1 MGNSLSVVPKF
12 GEGSQQPK
20 EPPRNTAASYMV
32 SKYGPDA
39 SKKLNKWQTVTK
51 ANPKSV
57 LSKAG
62 REIEEVF
69 NQRLEDCTR
78 RKTRSEWSRTGDWEE
93 PEKARGPSPAPVPPP
108 HPPRPDTEEA
118 CLGHFLRGAPEE
130 FASRCSS
137 GLSRPR
143 WRLRLRLVYRRFVSL
158 RSVLRV
164 SGPSSAFVP
173 FGLQQSAQQ
182 IHATEKELVT
192 FEDVAVYLSK
202 EEWGLLDPA
211 QRRLYRDVML
221 ENYGNVASLGVPVS
235 KPDLISQ
242 LEQRDLPLVPD
253 LPQTEIEDLFDEKLD
268 INFIMSS
275 KRPSDDSGS
284 SEKKIQRKS
293 ISLEKKI
300 EIIKRVEAG
309 EMKSE
314 VARSFGLAQSTL
326 KSILNQADRVKASVH
341 NSSNLTAAKVTRIR
355 SSVMEKM
362 ENMLSIWVDN
372 MVQHHMPLSQALIM
386 QKALSLF
393 DHLKAQAGEES
404 GKTFVASRG
413 WFEKFKK
420 RNKINSIR
428 IMGENSNADIKAA
441 AEFPAVLK
449 AAVERGN
456 YSPNLVFNVG
466 ESGLFWKRLP
476 SRAFLSQEEKEPASI
491 KAAKDRLTI
500 LLGSNASGNIKLKP
514 LLVYHSETP
523 KHMRGFSKL
532 SLPVIW
538 KSHRK
543 AWVTVEMF
551 NDWLINHFCPVVQC
565 YCTEYGF
572 EPKALLVLD
581 SSMGSISNFDSLQT
595 CIPIEVLFL
604 PPNTASL
611 LQPMD
616 QGVFAVFKAYYLRCA
631 FGQLLEA
638 NNSNKQRSVR
648 EVWRDYNIMK
658 AIDSIRIAWA
668 EVNSHCLSGVWRKV
682 WPDLANSFFEVES
695 EILAITTEVAHLAKL
710 VGCEEV
716 TLDDVQ
722 EVLESPGDVPNEES
736 QASPDQGFVEEKV
749 NISDDSK
756 ETSPGRVLTTK
767 VLSDC
772 LAEVSHA
779 LEVLS
784 ENDPDCERSCSV
796 KRTVLQALDCYSEM
810 LRDKKKAR
818 PTNLE
823 VFLMKPSP
831 RPQESQPGPSATLR
845 NSWPHS

>member
-1 MGNSLSVVPKF
+1 MAAALL
-12 GEGSQQPK
+12 
-20 EPPRNTAASYMV
+20 TA
-32 SKYGPDA
+32 
-39 SKKLNKWQTVTK
+39 
-51 ANPKSV
+51 
-57 LSKAG
+57 
-62 REIEEVF
+62 
-69 NQRLEDCTR
+69 
-78 RKTRSEWSRTGDWEE
+78 
-93 PEKARGPSPAPVPPP
+93 
-108 HPPRPDTEEA
+108 RP
-118 CLGHFLRGAPEE
+118 
-130 FASRCSS
+130 
-137 GLSRPR
+137 
-143 WRLRLRLVYRRFVSL
+143 
-158 RSVLRV
+158 
-164 SGPSSAFVP
+164 
-173 FGLQQSAQQ
+173 Q
-182 IHATEKELVT
+182 ELVT

-242 LEQRDLPLVPD
+242 LEQTDLPLVPH

-268 INFIMSS
+268 ITFIMSS
-275 KRPSDDSGS
+275 KRPSDGSGP
-284 SEKKIQRKS
+284 SEKKAQRKS

-372 MVQHHMPLSQALIM
+372 MMQHHMPLSQALIM

-393 DHLKAQAGEES
+393 DHLKAQAGEETS
-404 GKTFVASRG
+404 KTFVASRG

-428 IMGENSNADIKAA
+428 IMGESSSADTKAA

-449 AAVERGN
+449 AVVERGN
-456 YSPNLVFNVG
+456 YSPNLVFNMS
-466 ESGLFWKRLP
+466 ETGLFWKRLP
-476 SRAFLSQEEKEPASI
+476 SRALSQEQKDVADSC

-532 SLPVIW
+532 NLPVIW
-538 KSHRK
+538 KSNRK
-543 AWVTVEMF
+543 AWVTVDLF
-551 NDWLINHFCPVVQC
+551 NDWLVNHFCPVVQC
-565 YCTEYGF
+565 YCTEYGY

-581 SSMGSISNFDSLQT
+581 GSMGSLSNFDSLQT

-631 FGQLLEA
+631 FSQLLEV
-638 NNSNKQRSVR
+638 NSNDKQLSIGKI
-648 EVWRDYNIMK
+648 WKDYNIMK
-658 AIDSIRIAWA
+658 AIDNIKIAWA

-682 WPDLANSFFEVES
+682 WPDLADDFFEVES
-695 EILAITTEVAHLAKL
+695 EILAITTEVAHVAKL
-710 VGCEEV
+710 VGFEEV
-716 TLDDVQ
+716 TLDAVQ
-722 EVLESPGDVPNEES
+722 ELLDISGDTTNEDLQE
-736 QASPDQGFVEEKV
+736 SPDQCFTEEKV
-749 NISDDSK
+749 DIGDDSK
-756 ETSPGRVLTTK
+756 EAGPERMLTTQ

-810 LRDKKKAR
+810 LQDRKKAR
-818 PTNLE
+818 PASLE

-831 RPQESQPGPSATLR
+831 QPQESQPGPSATLCS
-845 NSWPHS
+845 SWPLS

>member
-1 MGNSLSVVPKF
+1 MAAALL
-12 GEGSQQPK
+12 
-20 EPPRNTAASYMV
+20 TA
-32 SKYGPDA
+32 
-39 SKKLNKWQTVTK
+39 
-51 ANPKSV
+51 
-57 LSKAG
+57 
-62 REIEEVF
+62 
-69 NQRLEDCTR
+69 
-78 RKTRSEWSRTGDWEE
+78 
-93 PEKARGPSPAPVPPP
+93 
-108 HPPRPDTEEA
+108 RP
-118 CLGHFLRGAPEE
+118 
-130 FASRCSS
+130 
-137 GLSRPR
+137 
-143 WRLRLRLVYRRFVSL
+143 
-158 RSVLRV
+158 
-164 SGPSSAFVP
+164 
-173 FGLQQSAQQ
+173 Q
-182 IHATEKELVT
+182 
-192 FEDVAVYLSK
+192 

-221 ENYGNVASLGVPVS
+221 ENYGNVASLGLPVS

-242 LEQRDLPLVPD
+242 LERTDLPLVPR

-268 INFIMSS
+268 ITFIMSS
-275 KRPSDDSGS
+275 KRPSDSSGP
-284 SEKKIQRKS
+284 SEKKAQRKS
-293 ISLEKKI
+293 ISLGKKV

-372 MVQHHMPLSQALIM
+372 MMQHHMPLSQALIM

-404 GKTFVASRG
+404 SKTFVASRG

-428 IMGENSNADIKAA
+428 LMGESSSADIKAA

-449 AAVERGN
+449 AVVERGN
-456 YSPNLVFNVG
+456 YSPNLVFNVS
-466 ESGLFWKRLP
+466 ETGLFWKRLP
-476 SRAFLSQEEKEPASI
+476 SRALSQEEKDAAGF

-532 SLPVIW
+532 NLPVIW
-538 KSHRK
+538 KSNRK
-543 AWVTVEMF
+543 AWVTVDMF
-551 NDWLINHFCPVVQC
+551 NDWIVNHFCPMVQC

-581 SSMGSISNFDSLQT
+581 SSMGSLSSFDSLQT

-616 QGVFAVFKAYYLRCA
+616 QGVFAVFKAYYLRCT
-631 FGQLLEA
+631 FSQLLEV
-638 NNSNKQRSVR
+638 NRNNKQLPIG
-648 EVWRDYNIMK
+648 EIWKDYNIMK
-658 AIDSIRIAWA
+658 AIDNIKIAWA
-668 EVNSHCLSGVWRKV
+668 EVNSLCLSGVWRKV
-682 WPDLANSFFEVES
+682 WPDLANAFFEVES
-695 EILAITTEVAHLAKL
+695 EILAITTEVAHVAKL
-710 VGCEEV
+710 VGFEEV
-716 TLDDVQ
+716 TLDAVQ
-722 EVLESPGDVPNEES
+722 ELLDNSGDTTNEDLQESPEQCFTEEEVDTS
-736 QASPDQGFVEEKV
+736 E
-749 NISDDSK
+749 DSR
-756 ETSPGRVLTTK
+756 EAGPERMLTTE
-767 VLSDC
+767 VLSNC

-810 LRDKKKAR
+810 LQDRKKAR
-818 PTNLE
+818 PASLE

-831 RPQESQPGPSATLR
+831 EPEESQPGPSVALCS
-845 NSWPHS
+845 SWPLS